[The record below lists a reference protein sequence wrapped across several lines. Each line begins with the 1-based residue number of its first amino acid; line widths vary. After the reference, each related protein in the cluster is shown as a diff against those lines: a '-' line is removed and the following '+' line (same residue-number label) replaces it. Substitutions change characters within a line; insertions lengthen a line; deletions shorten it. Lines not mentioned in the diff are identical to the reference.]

1 MTDNKKKTTP
11 SGVVAYHN
19 VDDAYLEQRTLRKGA
34 GWVLLWAMGVGA
46 VISGDYFGW
55 NLGLAAGGFGG
66 LAVATLL
73 MATMYVCMVFTIAEL
88 STALPHAGGFYS
100 FVRNAMGP
108 SAGYVCGLTD
118 TIEYVITPAVVVYA
132 IGGYVNKL
140 IFGEAPAPVF
150 LQYVWWMIAYVV
162 FVYVNIRSVEL
173 TLKFALFITGI
184 ALIVLITFYGA
195 VIWSGAFDPQLLL
208 NVPVTSP
215 NGSSQF
221 PNGYAGIFFALPAA
235 IWFYLA
241 IEQLPL
247 AAEEAHDAVKD
258 MPRALFASI
267 ITLLALSLFT
277 LVLNSGVGGG
287 AVVIGASQAPLND
300 GFAAVW
306 GDGWLTK
313 LFTFLALAGLVASFH
328 SIIYAYGRVLFSLS
342 RAGYY
347 PRWISVVNR
356 HHAPQTA
363 LILGA
368 VIGFGCAVVI
378 ANFETAAVGGALLFM
393 AVFGA
398 VISYILVMISY
409 IVLKIRRPNLPRPY
423 VSPLGIPG
431 AVVGALLSL
440 VAMIACF
447 SNPEYRPALY
457 GTLIFLACGI
467 GYYLLYSRKR
477 LVSRAPEEEIALL
490 AAAENELK
498 SSES

>member
-1 MTDNKKKTTP
+1 MTEHKKQTNR

-19 VDDAYLEQRTLRKGA
+19 VDDAYLNQRTLRKGA
-34 GWVLLWAMGVGA
+34 GWILLWAMGVGA

-55 NLGLAAGGFGG
+55 NYGLAAGGFGG

-108 SAGYVCGLTD
+108 TAGYVCGLTD
-118 TIEYVITPAVVVYA
+118 TIEYVITPAVVVVA
-132 IGGYVNKL
+132 IGAYVNEL
-140 IFGEAPAPVF
+140 IFGTSAAPTI
-150 LQYVWWMIAYVV
+150 LQYVWWTIAYVA
-162 FVYVNIRSVEL
+162 FVYINIRSVEI
-173 TLKFALFITGI
+173 TLKFALVITGI
-184 ALIVLITFYGA
+184 ALAVLLSFYAA
-195 VIWSGAFDPQLLL
+195 VIWSGAFDSQLLF
-208 NVPVTSP
+208 NIPITSP
-215 NGSSQF
+215 NGSSTF
-221 PNGYAGIFFALPAA
+221 PKGYAGIFFALPAA

-267 ITLLALSLFT
+267 VTLLALSLFT
-277 LVLNSGVGGG
+277 LILNSGVGGG
-287 AVVIGASQAPLND
+287 AQEIGASDAPLNR
-300 GFAAVW
+300 GFRALW

-313 LFTFLALAGLVASFH
+313 LFTFFALAGLVASFH

-368 VIGFGCAVVI
+368 VIGFGCAFVI
-378 ANFETAAVGGALLFM
+378 ANFETAVGGALLNM

-409 IVLKIRRPNLPRPY
+409 IVLKVRRPHLPRPY

-431 AVVGALLSL
+431 AVVGAILSL

-447 SNPEYRPALY
+447 SNQEYRPALF
-457 GTLIFLACGI
+457 GTLIFLSIGI
-467 GYYLLYSRKR
+467 VYYLLYSRKR

-498 SSES
+498 